1 MRDKYYLYLTNEERR
16 AVIISLIELRNR
28 LIFQGKY
35 TDVVD
40 ELLVKF
46 TRAKMKKIKVKE
58 SCK

>member
-40 ELLVKF
+40 ELLIKF
-46 TRAKMKKIKVKE
+46 TRAKRKKIKVKE
-58 SCK
+58 V

>member
-46 TRAKMKKIKVKE
+46 TRVKMKKIKVKE
-58 SCK
+58 V

>member
-1 MRDKYYLYLTNEERR
+1 MRDKYHLYLTNKEHR
-16 AVIISLIELRNR
+16 AVISSLIEQRNR
-28 LIFQGKY
+28 LIFQEKY

-58 SCK
+58 V

>member
-1 MRDKYYLYLTNEERR
+1 MSDKYHLYLTNEERR
-16 AVIISLIELRNR
+16 VVISSLIELRNR
-28 LIFQGKY
+28 LLFQGKY

-58 SCK
+58 V

>member
-1 MRDKYYLYLTNEERR
+1 MRDKYHPYLTNKEHR
-16 AVIISLIELRNR
+16 AVISSLIELRNC
-28 LIFQGKY
+28 LLFQGKY

-58 SCK
+58 V

>member
-1 MRDKYYLYLTNEERR
+1 MKDKYHLYLTDKECR
-16 AVIISLIELRNR
+16 AVISSLIELRNR
-28 LIFQGKY
+28 LLCHGKY

-58 SCK
+58 V

>member
-1 MRDKYYLYLTNEERR
+1 MRNKYHLYLTNKERR
-16 AVIISLIELRNR
+16 VVIGCLIQLRNH
-28 LIFQGKY
+28 LLHQGKY

-58 SCK
+58 V

>member
-1 MRDKYYLYLTNEERR
+1 MGNKYYLYLTGEECRV
-16 AVIISLIELRNR
+16 VISSLIELRNR
-28 LIFQGKY
+28 LLFQEQY

-58 SCK
+58 V

>member
-28 LIFQGKY
+28 LLFHRKY

-46 TRAKMKKIKVKE
+46 TRAKMKKIKDKE
-58 SCK
+58 V

>member
-1 MRDKYYLYLTNEERR
+1 MRDKYHLYLTNEGHR
-16 AVIISLIELRNR
+16 AVISSLIEQRNR

-58 SCK
+58 V

>member
-1 MRDKYYLYLTNEERR
+1 MRDKYHLCPTNEEHR
-16 AVIISLIELRNR
+16 AVISSLIEQRNR

-46 TRAKMKKIKVKE
+46 TRSKMKKIKVKE
-58 SCK
+58 V

>member
-1 MRDKYYLYLTNEERR
+1 MRDKYHLYLTNEERR
-16 AVIISLIELRNR
+16 VVIVCLIELRNH
-28 LIFQGKY
+28 LLHQGKY

-58 SCK
+58 V

>member
-1 MRDKYYLYLTNEERR
+1 MRDKYHLYLTNKEHR
-16 AVIISLIELRNR
+16 AVISSLIKLRNC
-28 LIFQGKY
+28 LLFQGKY

-58 SCK
+58 V